1 MFKKIRGTRLLKI
14 ILIPVIC
21 LCLCGGVSLDEAQR
35 GVGEKTSIVKSNIL
49 VKSDY
54 GEEKIREATTYINE
68 KDSLKLYLLSI
79 EDEEGKNNGKIS
91 EDLIKEEEDL
101 KVERE
106 GKSELS
112 AENVCIEGISYDT
125 LTDHEINLLEVVVQ
139 HEVGNLSS
147 KYKELVAELLYNRLV
162 SDLFPNT
169 VEEMLYQRGAF
180 QGISRWYSPDFK
192 VDEETKAVVKK
203 VFTECNPSHEAIAY
217 YNPALSSQTGID
229 WFENSGDVE
238 FLFEYAETSWG
249 VVYNTRFFKYP
260 D

>member
-14 ILIPVIC
+14 MLIPIIC
-21 LCLCGGVSLDEAQR
+21 FSLCGGANLDEAQR
-35 GVGEKTSIVKSNIL
+35 GVGEKEGILKSNIL
-49 VKSDY
+49 VKGDY
-54 GEEKIREATTYINE
+54 GEERIREATDYINE
-68 KDSLKLYLLSI
+68 KDRFKVNLVNIK
-79 EDEEGKNNGKIS
+79 EESNKYNGKIS

-101 KVERE
+101 KIERK

-112 AENVCIEGISYDT
+112 AENKQIEGISYDT

-139 HEVGNLSS
+139 HGVGNLSS

-180 QGISRWYSPDFK
+180 QGISRWYRPDFK
-192 VDEETKAVVKK
+192 VDDETKAVVKK

-217 YNPALSSQTGID
+217 YNPALSSQTGMD